1 MPASGS
7 SPAAGLRHGLERSR
21 DALLAGALL
30 AWDLWV
36 SAVGL
41 RVRGEQVPDG
51 MVVTAAVLAVAS
63 CAPLPA
69 RRNRPLAVLAAT
81 TAVMLAGFELA
92 PTFAGAP
99 DQPLAWLVLSVLV
112 ALATVGDRT
121 RWPTAAAAAAG
132 VLVVVALAQ
141 LLGRARTA
149 PADLLD
155 QLPLLTLLV
164 GGPTAAGAV
173 VRHRREAARER
184 ERALA
189 RAARDR
195 ERRAVVEER
204 ARIARE
210 LHDIVAHHVSSIV
223 VQAGAAHRA
232 YDDDGDGARSALA
245 SIRATGSETLVAMRR
260 LLGILRSA
268 DGAADLAPQA
278 GLAQLDPL
286 VEHFR
291 QLGLTVA
298 LEVSGQIRSIP
309 VDVDLSAY
317 RVVQEALTNVL
328 KHAGPTAVAVAV
340 RYGTWFLEV
349 RVDDDGPVPTTPA
362 AAAAAG
368 GHGLIGMRER
378 MALYA
383 GTLHAGARR
392 GGGWTVRARFPLP
405 GAERPA

>member
-1 MPASGS
+1 VAASGS
-7 SPAAGLRHGLERSR
+7 SPAAGLRRGLERSR
-21 DALLAGALL
+21 DAFLAGALL

-36 SAVGL
+36 SAAGM
-41 RVRGEQVPDG
+41 RARGEQVPDG
-51 MVVTAAVLAVAS
+51 MVVSAAVLAVAS

-69 RRNRPLAVLAAT
+69 RRHHPLAVLTAT
-81 TAVMLAGFELA
+81 TAVMVAGFELA
-92 PTFAGAP
+92 PTFPGAP

-121 RWPTAAAAAAG
+121 RWPAAVGAAAA
-132 VLVVVALAQ
+132 VLLVVSLSL
-141 LLGRARTA
+141 LLGRARAA
-149 PADLLD
+149 PPDLLD
-155 QLPLLTLLV
+155 QLPLLTLLF
-164 GGPTAAGAV
+164 GGPTAAGAL

-189 RAARDR
+189 RAAAER
-195 ERRAVVEER
+195 ERRAVIEER

-223 VQAGAAHRA
+223 VQAGAAHRS
-232 YDDDGDGARSALA
+232 YDDDRDGARSALA
-245 SIRATGSETLVAMRR
+245 SIRSTGSETLVAMRR
-260 LLGILRSA
+260 LLGILRSG

-278 GLAQLDPL
+278 GLAQLDAL

-291 QLGLTVA
+291 RLGLVVTI
-298 LEVSGQIRSIP
+298 EVVGQVRSIP

-340 RYGTWFLEV
+340 RYGTWSLEV
-349 RVDDDGPVPTTPA
+349 RVDDDGPPPTSPA
-362 AAAAAG
+362 GAATAG

-383 GTLHAGARR
+383 GTLHVGARG

-405 GAERPA
+405 GAEGPA